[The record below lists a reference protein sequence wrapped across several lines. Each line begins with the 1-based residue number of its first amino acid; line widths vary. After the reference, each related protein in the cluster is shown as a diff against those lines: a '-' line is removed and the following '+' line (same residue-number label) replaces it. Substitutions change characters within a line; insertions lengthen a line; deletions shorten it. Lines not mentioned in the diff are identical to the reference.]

1 MNIVKERP
9 KIVPLERACKAV
21 GLPRASYY
29 RRLKPSLG
37 CRPVID
43 RSTPRKLSQS
53 ERERIIAVLH
63 EPEFVDQPPAEIH
76 AKLLDQGIYLASVRT
91 MYRLLESLDSSKE
104 RRRQRPPHR
113 YEKPVLLATKPNEVW
128 TWDITRL
135 AGPSKGTYFYL
146 YVVLDLYSRY
156 VVGWMVAERESTQL
170 ATKLM
175 QETVI
180 RVGITPG
187 QLISHSDRGS
197 PMKSD
202 SMTQLLASLGVEKS
216 FSRPHVSN
224 DNPYIESH
232 FRTLKYQPDY
242 PGRFGSLLHARGWL
256 SDFFVWYQYHH
267 QHEGLAYFTP
277 DDVYTGRVTELA
289 KVRQEALN
297 KAYKM
302 HPERFVKRPPQVRIP
317 ASKVWINKDDG
328 HVSQVLPTHTVPSP
342 ILGKERRSQGPS
354 RDQIEAGYS
363 KRISP

>member
-43 RSTPRKLSQS
+43 RSTPRELSQS
-53 ERERIIAVLH
+53 EREQIIAVLH

-104 RRRQRPPHR
+104 RRQQRPPHR

-216 FSRPHVSN
+216 FLRPHVSN
-224 DNPYIESH
+224 DNPYI
-232 FRTLKYQPDY
+232 
-242 PGRFGSLLHARGWL
+242 
-256 SDFFVWYQYHH
+256 
-267 QHEGLAYFTP
+267 
-277 DDVYTGRVTELA
+277 
-289 KVRQEALN
+289 
-297 KAYKM
+297 KA
-302 HPERFVKRPPQVRIP
+302 
-317 ASKVWINKDDG
+317 
-328 HVSQVLPTHTVPSP
+328 
-342 ILGKERRSQGPS
+342 ILGPS
-354 RDQIEAGYS
+354 STNRTTREDLVHCFMLEDGYQTFLFGTNTTINM
-363 KRISP
+363 KAWHILRLTTFILAV

>member
-1 MNIVKERP
+1 M
-9 KIVPLERACKAV
+9 
-21 GLPRASYY
+21 
-29 RRLKPSLG
+29 
-37 CRPVID
+37 
-43 RSTPRKLSQS
+43 SQS

-113 YEKPVLLATKPNEVW
+113 YEKPVLLTTKPNEVW
-128 TWDITRL
+128 TWDIARL

-146 YVVLDLYSRY
+146 YVALDLYSRY

-175 QETVI
+175 QKTVI
-180 RVGITPG
+180 CVGITPG
-187 QLISHSDRGS
+187 QLVHRNDRGS

-342 ILGKERRSQGPS
+342 HIRQGKALAGAV